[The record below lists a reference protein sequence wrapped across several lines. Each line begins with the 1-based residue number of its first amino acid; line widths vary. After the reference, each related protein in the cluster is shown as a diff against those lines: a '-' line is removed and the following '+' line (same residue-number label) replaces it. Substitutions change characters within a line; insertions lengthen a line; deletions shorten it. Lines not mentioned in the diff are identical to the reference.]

1 MCFYSDND
9 HEIGMEPERTWGWGN
24 RKRKNSSSSSG
35 WIHRNKQKL
44 DSVNDNKCC
53 DITSRGESGDKK
65 TPGTIELIVASRRRK
80 PEPERADREVSPP
93 SSSELETLI
102 SLSFQATGKAVGVSA
117 NEGAPSFVECPL
129 CGVLLPPYAIEL
141 HASTCGDVS
150 AAIIIN

>member
-53 DITSRGESGDKK
+53 DITSRGESGEKK
-65 TPGTIELIVASRRRK
+65 TPGTIELIMASRRRK

-93 SSSELETLI
+93 
-102 SLSFQATGKAVGVSA
+102 
-117 NEGAPSFVECPL
+117 PPPL
-129 CGVLLPPYAIEL
+129 LVRGGDTHLPLLPGHGEGGG
-141 HASTCGDVS
+141 SEC
-150 AAIIIN
+150 